1 MSHHQAVYA
10 GYVSLSSSDRVY
22 FLAPQGHLSIHPP
35 QGTGREEEQGCSI
48 LRVDP
53 RGARHSPSLT
63 PDLDSYQR
71 LSCAVRLLL
80 RPPTKAIGDLMGEL
94 DINFASRGITRSAV
108 VQFGRQRWEGGRR
121 VMHIRPYW
129 RGRAL

>member
-71 LSCAVRLLL
+71 LSCVVRLLL
-80 RPPTKAIGDLMGEL
+80 RPPTKAIGDVMGGEL
-94 DINFASRGITRSAV
+94 DTNFASRGINRAPISRCSTRQTEV
-108 VQFGRQRWEGGRR
+108 GGREAGYA
-121 VMHIRPYW
+121 H
-129 RGRAL
+129 